1 MKWIKILCL
10 VISSCHLNVSA
21 QNLAQTYQFAVDQ
34 YALGNRNVAEKA
46 FKRVLFFDREN
57 QYRTECLLKLAEISD
72 SSDDQLTTLNYLGQ
86 AYFQTSDPYLQNT
99 IQFNRV
105 KIFIETSAYQK
116 ALAELYQI
124 DTEIYP
130 DRVSLYEGYC
140 HYMLRDFLS
149 AEAAFGTLCRTPASK
164 MELTDLISKGL
175 QIEKLNPKTYE
186 IISYLFPG
194 LGQII
199 LGDARNS
206 VNSILL
212 NGTLVVLFIDTARKL
227 SFFDATISVLPWLFR
242 YYTGGAK
249 LTRSL
254 ALQKKGE
261 KHEENLMQI
270 IKTITHQ

>member
-1 MKWIKILCL
+1 
-10 VISSCHLNVSA
+10 
-21 QNLAQTYQFAVDQ
+21 
-34 YALGNRNVAEKA
+34 
-46 FKRVLFFDREN
+46 
-57 QYRTECLLKLAEISD
+57 
-72 SSDDQLTTLNYLGQ
+72 
-86 AYFQTSDPYLQNT
+86 
-99 IQFNRV
+99 
-105 KIFIETSAYQK
+105 
-116 ALAELYQI
+116 
-124 DTEIYP
+124 
-130 DRVSLYEGYC
+130 
-140 HYMLRDFLS
+140 
-149 AEAAFGTLCRTPASK
+149 

-186 IISYLFPG
+186 VISYLFPG